1 MDIFKN
7 KNKNNSMYNNKNIFN
22 DYFYI
27 TDDNKTKNNLKL
39 LQKRNFSKR
48 LNASKNFRKELTHK
62 NLSVVTLLS
71 RNFFYYRD
79 KLMNEI
85 DNKNEKS
92 KNENCKIENSD
103 KKLENQVNDK
113 SDNNDNNFMS
123 HKDNDNDNHK
133 KVRRFLNQSVSKNV
147 GFKILKKRLKP
158 IQLKQNEK
166 IKKIIEN
173 NVFTMKKRKLFE
185 KEVFNLSLYD
195 YFNYKENNLQSIY
208 SNNQN
213 LNDYMFP
220 NLKKISNLNKPLIK
234 DDKRNTNGN
243 FLYKDYENEKKETI
257 LKVTTDD
264 NSVLL
269 LKKNL
274 TRKKKLDV
282 DRDADYANESTQLGD
297 ENNYLKKLII
307 KNKIKNKSQ
316 NDINFFDTYDQRNKK
331 ILIGINNNFKN
342 KKNKKSIHEDL
353 KVINQKYAVLFKKR
367 KVNNLSNKMK
377 KISIKI
383 NDISK
388 QLNSFI
394 NSTNNIFNKDITCLY
409 N

>member
-1 MDIFKN
+1 
-7 KNKNNSMYNNKNIFN
+7 
-22 DYFYI
+22 
-27 TDDNKTKNNLKL
+27 
-39 LQKRNFSKR
+39 
-48 LNASKNFRKELTHK
+48 
-62 NLSVVTLLS
+62 
-71 RNFFYYRD
+71 
-79 KLMNEI
+79 MNEI

-123 HKDNDNDNHK
+123 HKDNDNDNDNHK

-243 FLYKDYENEKKETI
+243 FLYKDYENEKKDTI

-331 ILIGINNNFKN
+331 MLIGINNNFKN